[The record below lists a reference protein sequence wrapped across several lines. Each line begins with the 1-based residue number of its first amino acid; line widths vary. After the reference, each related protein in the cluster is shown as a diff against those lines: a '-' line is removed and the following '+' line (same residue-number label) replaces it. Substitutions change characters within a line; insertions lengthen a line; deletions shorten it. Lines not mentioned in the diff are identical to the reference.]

1 MKVHAESG
9 STRRQQHVPQR
20 VSSEAGKNRVID
32 VGGRQTLIATAAYY
46 RAQARGFEA
55 GHELEDWVAAE
66 RDVDLALVAE
76 RVADQGLEA

>member
-1 MKVHAESG
+1 MKMHAESG
-9 STRRQQHVPQR
+9 STRRPHHVPQR
-20 VSSEAGKNRVID
+20 ASQEAGARVID
-32 VGGRQTLIATAAYY
+32 VSGRQSMIAAAAYY

-76 RVADQGLEA
+76 RVANQGLEA

>member
-1 MKVHAESG
+1 MKVHAQLG

-20 VSSEAGKNRVID
+20 AASEAGARVID
-32 VGGRQTLIATAAYY
+32 VSGRQTMIATAAYY

-76 RVADQGLEA
+76 RIAEQGLEA